1 MITLLE
7 IPPDSDYAIAQS
19 PPTINR
25 FESNLRINS
34 KNWFHLIFIC
44 FVFRS
49 SIRVRLL
56 SNFIAQF
63 TLQTFTVYKN
73 TNVVIGVVC
82 STWHWLNWKRMAR
95 ANPSYCNKTIH
106 YAHKVLEWNIA
117 SVDLCAG
124 ALIIRR
130 LALHFHAIRI
140 PFESNASLRA
150 RNRKKRMTATA
161 THARVCPH
169 EERSTRNWPNNTYFN
184 NIVCLILEL
193 LGVYRESMHLL
204 LPLSSVRCRH
214 WTTGAPENSSEWLF
228 YEYFTN
234 QIMFCM
240 ILDACR
246 SKMWARNTTPTI
258 SICPFQLLGSS
269 VSVQRAVDWSFQNHW
284 QSWRRRRRAFTWKRN
299 RMTRFHENDRTNERR
314 SGWERIRY
322 LY

>member
-1 MITLLE
+1 MLCAYGMRSSGEKRKKNGELEELLALREILSVLRSLCDDGSIEWINLRKMITLLE

-161 THARVCPH
+161 THARVRPH

-193 LGVYRESMHLL
+193 LGVYRL
-204 LPLSSVRCRH
+204 
-214 WTTGAPENSSEWLF
+214 
-228 YEYFTN
+228 
-234 QIMFCM
+234 
-240 ILDACR
+240 
-246 SKMWARNTTPTI
+246 
-258 SICPFQLLGSS
+258 
-269 VSVQRAVDWSFQNHW
+269 
-284 QSWRRRRRAFTWKRN
+284 
-299 RMTRFHENDRTNERR
+299 
-314 SGWERIRY
+314 
-322 LY
+322 